1 MKETQIQR
9 ILKRGELAVR
19 RDFISLLSKRL
30 TQATT
35 IRPLPLP
42 PKPKILLLRQD
53 RLGDAIIT
61 TPLLVALQEKH
72 PDAEM
77 IMLLGENNK
86 GIALLLPIKCETFIY
101 KKSLFADVGLLCSL
115 RKKKIDVLI
124 DLQDNASATSSILT
138 AAIGA
143 IYSIGIEKENS
154 SSYNVLVSRLD
165 QSKYHIARRIAELLT
180 PFGIDPNSLSLR
192 PVLKDIA
199 FKKVEGR
206 VGIVFSAGAVDR
218 YIPISKNVE
227 IANAIIE
234 TGLTDEI
241 LFFSHPKDEVYVQ
254 EILSITNDSRIKPA
268 PTTNSFI
275 DYASLLR
282 SCSIVITPDTSAV
295 HLCSAYGIPVLMIAR
310 TFPPS
315 LHYWTPIGVDYRMI
329 SRDNLSEVNVDEVVT
344 YYKELYSSSV
354 IETHRLTEAE
364 V

>member
-1 MKETQIQR
+1 MKETSIQR
-9 ILKRGELAVR
+9 ILKRSELAVR
-19 RDFISLLSKRL
+19 RAFISLLSKRS
-30 TQATT
+30 THTTT

-61 TPLLVALQEKH
+61 TPLLVALQEKY

-77 IMLLGENNK
+77 MMLLGENNK
-86 GIALLLPIKCETFIY
+86 GIAPLLPIKCKTFIY
-101 KKSLFADVGLLCSL
+101 KKNLFSDIGLLRSL
-115 RKKKIDVLI
+115 RKKKIDVLL

-143 IYSIGIEKENS
+143 IYSIGIEKENA

-180 PFGIDPNSLSLR
+180 PFGIDPNLLSLR

-227 IANAIIE
+227 IANAIKE
-234 TGLTDEI
+234 TGMSKEI
-241 LFFSHPKDEVYVQ
+241 LFFSHPNDKVYVDQ
-254 EILSITNDSRIKPA
+254 IISTIDDHRIKPA
-268 PTTNSFI
+268 PMTYSFM

-295 HLCSAYGIPVLMIAR
+295 HLCSAYKIPVLMIAR

-315 LHYWTPIGVDYRMI
+315 LYYWTPIGVEYRMI
-329 SRDNLSEVNVDEVVT
+329 SKDNLSEVDINEVVS
-344 YYKELYSSSV
+344 YYKELYSFSV
-354 IETHRLTEAE
+354 IKTHQLMEAE